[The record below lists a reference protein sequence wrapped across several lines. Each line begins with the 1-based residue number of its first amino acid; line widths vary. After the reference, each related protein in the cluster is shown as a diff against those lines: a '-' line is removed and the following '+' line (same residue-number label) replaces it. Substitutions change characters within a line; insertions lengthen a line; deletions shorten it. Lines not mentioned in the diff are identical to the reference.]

1 MLDKTKP
8 SCFYDTGGEKYKCP
22 ERSCKYC
29 IKWEDG
35 TCLIKKMK
43 GDDCLDYA
51 KYGCRKYDNGNK
63 K

>member
-51 KYGCRKYDNGNK
+51 K
-63 K
+63 